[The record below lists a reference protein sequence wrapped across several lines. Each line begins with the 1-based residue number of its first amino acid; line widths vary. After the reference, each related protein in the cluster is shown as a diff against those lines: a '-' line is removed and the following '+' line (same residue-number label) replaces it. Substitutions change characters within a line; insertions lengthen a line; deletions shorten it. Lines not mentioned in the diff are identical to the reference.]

1 MAQDRNYRVFPNKIE
16 MLKFFG
22 SYIPDLDVATSA
34 RLAPYMYV
42 YKGKMVVERNFVL
55 FLRSIEALAGLEI
68 DETIS
73 AQRGGTYIIFFNKE
87 LPRPDRR
94 GQAVKAVVAED
105 KASTEEVNPATDEVA
120 SEPAEVVQE
129 EVSPAPNAELAPVS
143 DGEQE
148 VSKLLQAAAALNSES
163 DKKGSKDKLAEF
175 AAARGITLNKT
186 KTFENMLADLKTAL
200 GQ

>member
-55 FLRSIEALAGLEI
+55 FLRSIEQLAGLEI

-94 GQAVKAVVAED
+94 GQVLKASVAED
-105 KASTEEVNPATDEVA
+105 KKVDEQV
-120 SEPAEVVQE
+120 SEPVEVVQE
-129 EVSPAPNAELAPVS
+129 QTAPAPNAELAPVS

>member
-55 FLRSIEALAGLEI
+55 FLRSIEQLAGLDI

-94 GQAVKAVVAED
+94 GQVVKASVGEEKNQTEQPAPETAE
-105 KASTEEVNPATDEVA
+105 AVTETV
-120 SEPAEVVQE
+120 EPA
-129 EVSPAPNAELAPVS
+129 PAADLAPVS